1 MFANSVYVGVEIN
14 SRLVKQPEH
23 VEGGVTSGMAFSL
36 CFDIFLDTLAHEF
49 LSNTDVFICMLILAC
64 YQSRIRLAR
73 GQAVAEV
80 CKLFFVEN
88 KDAERFVY
96 SNSVAR

>member
-1 MFANSVYVGVEIN
+1 MLADSVYVGVEIH

-36 CFDIFLDTLAHEF
+36 CFDIFLDMLAHEF
-49 LSNTDVFICMLILAC
+49 LNDTDVFICMLILAC
-64 YQSRIRLAR
+64 HQSRIRLAK
-73 GQAVAEV
+73 GQTVAEV
-80 CKLFFVEN
+80 CKLFLVED
-88 KDAERFVY
+88 KDAKRFVY